1 MQERWLFKFVRVR
14 FDVTCQAG
22 VGTEN
27 EFVFVR
33 GLVAGNASS
42 VAQLAHNTALELSKK
57 RTMMRTEV
65 SL

>member
-1 MQERWLFKFVRVR
+1 MS
-14 FDVTCQAG
+14 
-22 VGTEN
+22 
-27 EFVFVR
+27 FVFVR
-33 GLVAGNASS
+33 CLVAGNASS